1 MSELTVMPADSQVI
15 EDLVQALLPLA
26 ASLDADHWRVFLAVC
41 EEDGISLQKLGR
53 LTGLGQSEVIRATS
67 VLENWSAEEEAEAGL
82 LFGAEEAAKAYR
94 RSSYLTPAGKALR
107 DMLRQ
112 AFGAGEYA
120 ESAFGFHQFLQHELA
135 QQWQQAA

>member
-1 MSELTVMPADSQVI
+1 MSEVAVMPAGNPAVES
-15 EDLVQALLPLA
+15 LVQAFLPLA
-26 ASLDADHWRVFLAVC
+26 ATLEADQWCVFLAVC

-67 VLENWSAEEEAEAGL
+67 VLENWSAEDGDQSGL
-82 LFGAEEAAKAYR
+82 LYGAEEAAKGYR

-107 DMLRQ
+107 DMLRDS
-112 AFGAGEYA
+112 FGAEGYA
-120 ESAFGFHQFLQHELA
+120 ESAFGFHQFLQQELV

>member
-1 MSELTVMPADSQVI
+1 VSQLPVMSADNQAV
-15 EDLVQALLPLA
+15 EGLVQALLPLA
-26 ASLDADHWRVFLAVC
+26 ASLEADHWRVFLAVC

-67 VLENWSAEEEAEAGL
+67 VLENWSAAEEAQAGL
-82 LFGAEEAAKAYR
+82 LYGAEEAAKGYR

-107 DMLRQ
+107 DMLHK
-112 AFGAGEYA
+112 AFGAEDYA
-120 ESAFGFHQFLQHELA
+120 ESAFGFHQFLQQELA